1 MLKKPNIVVFMTDQ
15 QNAQTIKPDHA
26 AITPNIDKFY
36 GKSLVFDKAFCASP
50 HCCPSRASFFSGLY
64 PSQHGIWHNVE
75 VDNAISRELLDGV
88 TLFPELLSEN
98 GYRTVFSGK
107 WHVSGY
113 EGPADRGFQEV
124 LRECTTNNGR
134 TARQN
139 IQYCRDWETVYS
151 KKEKIDLEGVKQ
163 NFGQIARAGYPMYHQ
178 FGEDPNPFGDA
189 TTVEVACE
197 HIRARTTEKTTSKL
211 AGQAHDAANATAK
224 QAEVQEP
231 FFYYVGTIG
240 PHDPYCPPQEFIDLY
255 KDVEL
260 TLPKSYE
267 DDLRDKPNLYRRT
280 RDRFDLTRE
289 EQIESMRRYLAFV
302 SFEDS
307 LFGKLIDTLTET
319 GELENTYVLYLTDH
333 GDYLGAHGLW
343 AKGLPCFKEAYN
355 ICAMFGGGDIT
366 THSTTDALV
375 SITDFAPTILELA
388 GVENEKIPPMVG
400 RSLVPFI
407 KAAEVQAKAAA
418 QDAVAY
424 REPLQVAKNA
434 AAELVSLPTPEGWR
448 TELFTQ
454 TNGNEIYGM
463 QRAVWS
469 HEWKYVLNLFD
480 YDELY
485 DLKNDPDE
493 MHNLIEDKAYAPFV
507 KEMCKK
513 IWQFAKDTHDNATC
527 PYIMVSLAPYGPG
540 ILLEDDA

>member
-15 QNAQTIKPDHA
+15 QNAQTIKPDHV

-36 GKSLVFDKAFCASP
+36 DRSLVFDKAFCPAP
-50 HCCPSRASFFSGLY
+50 HCCPARATFFSGLY

-75 VDNAISRELLDGV
+75 VDNAISRGLLDGV
-88 TLFPELLSEN
+88 TLFPELLSAH

-134 TARQN
+134 TKAQN
-139 IQYCRDWETVYS
+139 IQYCRDWEKVYNH
-151 KKEKIDLEGVKQ
+151 KEKIDLVGVKK
-163 NFGQIARAGYPMYHQ
+163 NFGQISRVGYPIYHQ

-197 HIRARTTEKTTSKL
+197 HIRARAAAKTNSNSVGQSHGATS
-211 AGQAHDAANATAK
+211 ATLN
-224 QAEVQEP
+224 QSDVQEP

-260 TLPKSYE
+260 TLPASYA

-280 RDRFDLTRE
+280 RDRFDLTKE

-307 LFGKLIDTLTET
+307 LFGKLMDTLTET

-355 ICAMFGGGDIT
+355 ICAMVGGGDIT
-366 THSTTDALV
+366 NHCISDALV
-375 SITDFAPTILELA
+375 SLADFAPTILALA
-388 GVENEKIPPMVG
+388 GVENKKIPPMVG
-400 RSLVPFI
+400 RSLLPFI
-407 KAAEVQAKAAA
+407 EAAEKKTQ
-418 QDAVAY
+418 AVA
-424 REPLQVAKNA
+424 QGKVAQKA
-434 AAELVSLPTPEGWR
+434 KTAPSYLPTPEGWR

-463 QRAVWS
+463 QRAVWN

-493 MHNLIEDKAYAPFV
+493 MHNLIEEKVYAPIV

-513 IWQFAKDTHDNATC
+513 IWRFAKETRDNATC

-540 ILLEDDA
+540 IILEE

>member
-1 MLKKPNIVVFMTDQ
+1 MIKKPNIVVFMTDQ
-15 QNAQTIKPDHA
+15 QNAQTIKPDHP

-36 GKSLVFDKAFCASP
+36 KKSMVFENAFCASP

-75 VDNAISRELLDGV
+75 IDNAITRGLFDGV

-113 EGPADRGFQEV
+113 EGPANRGFQEV
-124 LRECTTNNGR
+124 LRECTTNDGR
-134 TARQN
+134 ATPDNVQHSIN
-139 IQYCRDWETVYS
+139 WEKVYAH
-151 KKEKIDLEGVKQ
+151 KEKIDFVGEKQ
-163 NFGQIARAGYPMYHQ
+163 SFGQISRLGYPIYHQ

-189 TTVEVACE
+189 TTVDVACE
-197 HIRARTTEKTTSKL
+197 HIRTR
-211 AGQAHDAANATAK
+211 AANAASNHTDTT
-224 QAEVQEP
+224 QEP

-260 TLPKSYE
+260 TLPESYE

-319 GELENTYVLYLTDH
+319 GTLENTYVLYLTDH

-355 ICAMFGGGDIT
+355 ICALMGGGDIT
-366 THSTTDALV
+366 THQQVDALI
-375 SITDFAPTILELA
+375 SIADFAPTILELA
-388 GVENEKIPPMVG
+388 GVKDTPNMVG
-400 RSLVPFI
+400 RSLVPFL
-407 KAAEVQAKAAA
+407 QASKDTIVLEA
-418 QDAVAY
+418 
-424 REPLQVAKNA
+424 
-434 AAELVSLPTPEGWR
+434 PEGWR

-454 TNGNEIYGM
+454 TNGNEIYGI
-463 QRAVWS
+463 QRAVWN
-469 HEWKYVLNLFD
+469 HKWKYVLNLFD

-485 DLKNDPDE
+485 DLENDPNE
-493 MHNLIEDKAYAPFV
+493 MHNLIEDKAYTPAI
-507 KEMCKK
+507 KQMCKK
-513 IWQFAKDTHDNATC
+513 LWQFAKETNDNATC

-540 ILLEDDA
+540 LILEDNI

>member
-36 GKSLVFDKAFCASP
+36 GKSLVFEKAFCASP

-75 VDNAISRELLDGV
+75 VDNAISRELLDDV
-88 TLFPELLSEN
+88 TLFPELLSKN

-139 IQYCRDWETVYS
+139 IQYCRDWERVYN
-151 KKEKIDLEGVKQ
+151 KKENIDLDGVKKS
-163 NFGQIARAGYPMYHQ
+163 FGQISRAGYPVYHQ

-197 HIRARTTEKTTSKL
+197 HIRGRAAKNNGEGTNKT
-211 AGQAHDAANATAK
+211 DAET
-224 QAEVQEP
+224 P

-307 LFGKLIDTLTET
+307 L
-319 GELENTYVLYLTDH
+319 
-333 GDYLGAHGLW
+333 
-343 AKGLPCFKEAYN
+343 
-355 ICAMFGGGDIT
+355 
-366 THSTTDALV
+366 
-375 SITDFAPTILELA
+375 
-388 GVENEKIPPMVG
+388 
-400 RSLVPFI
+400 
-407 KAAEVQAKAAA
+407 
-418 QDAVAY
+418 
-424 REPLQVAKNA
+424 
-434 AAELVSLPTPEGWR
+434 
-448 TELFTQ
+448 
-454 TNGNEIYGM
+454 
-463 QRAVWS
+463 
-469 HEWKYVLNLFD
+469 
-480 YDELY
+480 
-485 DLKNDPDE
+485 
-493 MHNLIEDKAYAPFV
+493 
-507 KEMCKK
+507 
-513 IWQFAKDTHDNATC
+513 
-527 PYIMVSLAPYGPG
+527 
-540 ILLEDDA
+540 